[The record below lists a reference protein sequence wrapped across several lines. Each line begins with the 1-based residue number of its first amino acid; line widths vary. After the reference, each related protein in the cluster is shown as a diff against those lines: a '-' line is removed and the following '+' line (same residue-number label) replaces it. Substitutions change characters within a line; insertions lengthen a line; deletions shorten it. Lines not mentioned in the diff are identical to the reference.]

1 MPTRSG
7 PVPGSDRQA
16 RYSGDGQRIAAAYE
30 RETSAEKGLLLVW
43 DTANLDE
50 PILRMPQN
58 GLWDFA
64 LDQTGRRVYT
74 YTDNP
79 ARLTV
84 TDVTSG
90 REIRHVQHPT
100 NTNGSGIPVNVEI
113 SPDGVS
119 LSLTDG
125 QDVALL
131 DATTLAEKGRFR
143 GHLSDRRRIRVLTR
157 RDPAG
162 RRRCGRHRAGLGG
175 RQRRAPG
182 AARRPRRGRQDLAF
196 AANGSLFSASTT
208 VEAGS
213 VLAWDLAG
221 DRRFLRRV
229 VGAAAP
235 LPELPFVAP
244 DGRSVAFFDLAS
256 PQWRRPGRS
265 CSSTSRPDSAG
276 P

>member
-1 MPTRSG
+1 MPLT
-7 PVPGSDRQA
+7 
-16 RYSGDGQRIAAAYE
+16 
-30 RETSAEKGLLLVW
+30 GLS
-43 DTANLDE
+43 
-50 PILRMPQN
+50 
-58 GLWDFA
+58 DFA

-74 YTDNP
+74 YTDDP

-100 NTNGSGIPVNVEI
+100 NADGSGIPVNVEV

-125 QDVALL
+125 PDVALL
-131 DATTLAEKGRFR
+131 DATTLAEQGRFR
-143 GHLSDRRRIRVLTR
+143 GHLSTVDESEFSPDGTLL
-157 RDPAG
+157 A
-162 RRRCGRHRAGLGG
+162 A
-175 RQRRAPG
+175 G
-182 AARRPRRGRQDLAF
+182 AADGTVLVWDVASGDLRERLVGQSGGGVDDLAF

-208 VEAGS
+208 VDAGS

-221 DRRFLRRV
+221 DRRFLPRV
-229 VGAAAP
+229 VAAAAP
-235 LPELPFVAP
+235 LPELPLVAP

-256 PQWRRPGRS
+256 AQRNGEERS
-265 CSSTSRPDSAG
+265 CSSTCRPDGAG